1 MQIHRNYKYRLYP
14 NKSQIDL
21 LNSHF
26 FSSNQAWN
34 FMLDFKIKEINSQ
47 KSLDKKDRKYTN
59 FNDLY
64 ENTKVDLKSRRIT
77 YNSGVVQDKMRVL
90 DSTFKL
96 YYTKKSE
103 GQGFPKLRHQRIF
116 NNLL

>member
-34 FMLDFKIKEINSQ
+34 FMLDFKIKELNNQ

-64 ENTKVDLKSRRIT
+64 EDLDILHRWSNSKS
-77 YNSGVVQDKMRVL
+77 
-90 DSTFKL
+90 
-96 YYTKKSE
+96 
-103 GQGFPKLRHQRIF
+103 H
-116 NNLL
+116 NNFHLILF